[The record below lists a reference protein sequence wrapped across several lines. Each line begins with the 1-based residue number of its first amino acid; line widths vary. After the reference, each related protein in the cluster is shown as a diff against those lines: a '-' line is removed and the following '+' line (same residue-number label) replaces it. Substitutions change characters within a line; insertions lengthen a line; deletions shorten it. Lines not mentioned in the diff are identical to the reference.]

1 MKFRPV
7 GRLMAGAFL
16 LWFSVY
22 TYPSFLPAYAKSQ
35 LGAAPVMVGM
45 IVGSYGF
52 TQMLLRIPVG
62 VISDALRRRT
72 PFLILGMAASILS
85 AVGLALVKTP
95 VGALVFRSLAGV
107 AVSTWVV
114 HTALYSHLFSP
125 EETMDA
131 MGRQAAM
138 QYGAQVVAMLLG
150 GFLAQRIAP
159 WAAFLLGGL
168 AAAAG
173 LVVMSGVPE
182 QEIHAS
188 ATPGALLAVIRDK
201 GLLVSTLLATVF
213 QFAAWGTIFGFTVN
227 WASEVVGLDASR
239 LSLLSATLPIGQ
251 HHPVPLQRG
260 GNPALRRAAHAGGGL
275 PRLRRG
281 QRAHRL
287 LLRRSASIRLPGA
300 VWRGHG
306 AGAAGHRGRRDPEH
320 RPGSARRGDR
330 LLPVGLRRGHVP
342 GAGVGGRHRILRG
355 LPRQLFHDGGHPAS
369 GRGAVVPMEAQTKVK
384 YKELKRSAPRDTLPA
399 LNAALR
405 LTERQRCRRESLS
418 ARKGPL

>member
-1 MKFRPV
+1 MKSRPV

-239 LSLLSATLPIGQ
+239 LSLLSATL
-251 HHPVPLQRG
+251 
-260 GNPALRRAAHAGGGL
+260 
-275 PRLRRG
+275 
-281 QRAHRL
+281 L
-287 LLRRSASIRLPGA
+287 LANTILSRFSGA
-300 VWRGHG
+300 VIRRFGALPTLVAGFLACAAASALTAFSYGVAPLFTSQALYGVGMGLVLPVTVAGAIQNIAPEVRGAATG
-306 AGAAGHRGRRDPEH
+306 FYQSVYGAGMFLGPVLAGAIVSCAGYRANFFTMAGILLAGAA
-320 RPGSARRGDR
+320 
-330 LLPVGLRRGHVP
+330 
-342 GAGVGGRHRILRG
+342 
-355 LPRQLFHDGGHPAS
+355 
-369 GRGAVVPMEAQTKVK
+369 
-384 YKELKRSAPRDTLPA
+384 
-399 LNAALR
+399 
-405 LTERQRCRRESLS
+405 LS
-418 ARKGPL
+418 FLWKLITR